1 MPRVFLG
8 LSALCRV
15 GVNERQQNPGAQ
27 LGNWYRTQNLMQ
39 NFHYLLKEVMYIF
52 QVSEQQLKEAVAQA
66 VENVKFGK
74 ERHQWSLEGK
84 ETVNLHLQH
93 LCLLR
98 KL

>member
-1 MPRVFLG
+1 M
-8 LSALCRV
+8 C
-15 GVNERQQNPGAQ
+15 
-27 LGNWYRTQNLMQ
+27 
-39 NFHYLLKEVMYIF
+39 IF

-66 VENVKFGK
+66 VENAKFGK
-74 ERHQWSLEGK
+74 ERHSGGQEGK

>member
-1 MPRVFLG
+1 
-8 LSALCRV
+8 
-15 GVNERQQNPGAQ
+15 
-27 LGNWYRTQNLMQ
+27 
-39 NFHYLLKEVMYIF
+39 MYIF